1 MKIIFINHFIAGGGA
16 ERVTS
21 LLSKKMVEKGHEVW
35 LITDLSIP
43 FAYKFDKN
51 IHTYPLYKNKREKK
65 SLLSFCYMIKNC
77 RSYIKK
83 EAADVIIGVLPLMN
97 LVAIIASFG
106 LRKKVIASEHTS
118 FDRPLNWHIGFVRNI
133 VYRFADVVTIL
144 TQADFNYL
152 GSKLPNKVVM
162 PNPLSYP
169 CVKEKMLRR
178 KNILAVG
185 RLDVWYVKGFDIL
198 IEAWGMIA
206 HKYPDWTLE
215 IAGKGTDESMKYLQ
229 QISHD
234 VNVEKQVV
242 FLGFHSDIDNIMR
255 QSSIF
260 TLTSRH
266 EGFGMV
272 LLEAMSQGCAC
283 ISFDCG
289 GRQREII
296 TNRNEGIIIEKHDA
310 QELSRWL
317 EKMIV
322 DDSLRNEISKGGIE
336 RAKAFDLD
344 VIVKRWEQIIMNQ
357 QTVINDKN
365 AI

>member
-21 LLSKKMVEKGHEVW
+21 LLSKKMVEKGHDVC

-51 IHTYPLYKNKREKK
+51 IYTYPLYKNKREKK
-65 SLLSFCYMIKNC
+65 SLLSFCYMVKNC

-97 LVAIIASFG
+97 LVAIIASLG

-118 FDRPLNWHIGFVRNI
+118 FDRPLKWHIGFIRNI
-133 VYRFADVVTIL
+133 VYHFADVVTIL
-144 TQADFNYL
+144 TQTDYNYL
-152 GSKLPNKVVM
+152 GSKIPNKIVM

-169 CVKEKMLRR
+169 CIKEKAFRR

-185 RLDVWYVKGFDIL
+185 RLDIWYVKGFDIL

-215 IAGKGTDESMKYLQ
+215 IAGKGADESMKYLQ
-229 QISHD
+229 QISRN
-234 VNVEKQVV
+234 VNIEKQVV

-283 ISFDCG
+283 VSFDCG

-296 TNRNEGIIIEKHDA
+296 TNSNEGIIIENHDVR
-310 QELSRWL
+310 ELARWL

-322 DDSLRNEISKGGIE
+322 DESLRDEISEGGIE

-344 VIVKRWEQIIMNQ
+344 VIEEKWERIIEN
-357 QTVINDKN
+357 IK
-365 AI
+365 